1 MRLKTLFIFV
11 FIPLCIFSG
20 VLTEEL
26 TFSETDFVFA
36 KLDGYDLIIY
46 PGNPATGEKG
56 HPILPVVCRYF
67 VIPPDAEI
75 ENVEIIAEEKVELQ
89 GMFVPYP
96 VQAVRPFSVDKT
108 PDFVFPDPVIYSS
121 STPYPAKIITHTP
134 SGCLAGFRIAGIN
147 VYPLQYCPDKKTLVL
162 YKKLK
167 FNIHFRQNIYTAAKL
182 TQSQIELFKN
192 EVGSLVVNPEMID
205 FFAPQVQD
213 LRGDE
218 VDYLIITSPSLKT
231 NWSPLVDWKTK
242 KGIKTKVIGTDS
254 IYAQYSGRDNQEKIR
269 NCIKDYWQN
278 KGLKY
283 VLLGGDDF
291 IVPDRK
297 TRLVIE
303 ESTITGNIPTDMYY
317 ADLQWSWDGN
327 NNNLFGEM
335 ADTVDL
341 FFDVY
346 VGRAP
351 VDNATNI
358 NTFINKDTIF
368 EKHPDTN
375 YVRTLLLPS
384 EMLFD
389 PYHGRVINNIISNY
403 YPGYWKKSKL
413 EDPPTNAVRDSLN
426 IGYQFCHVADHGSYN
441 SLSVLSM
448 SQIPTLTNG
457 IKYNVMNGINCD
469 CGSFDGIDCIAESLV
484 NYPNGGCIA
493 TILNSRYGLG
503 YPPAL
508 GPSEMLDLEL
518 FKNLINGINELGIA
532 LAKAKNNLRNLAM
545 SQAPTRWCVYEL
557 TLFGDPNTSIYTQKP
572 RTMTVS
578 HSGSI
583 TAGPQMFRVNITV
596 SGQPL
601 ENALVCVMKGTEVYA
616 TGRTNS
622 SGWIDLFVYPTSSGI
637 MTITATAGDCKPYEG
652 VCTVSGS
659 SSQPCILYQSHN
671 IYDPTG
677 NNNGRL
683 DPGETVR
690 MRVSLMNQGN
700 VNATNVYGTLR
711 TSNPFITIIDS
722 LSYYNNILINDSA
735 GGDSFTIS
743 VSPNTPPGTEIEF
756 LVNTTSNQGN
766 WTPFFK
772 AMVGIPPEPRR
783 VWADHDTGVCA
794 FTVTTNGS
802 FGTTYPYGEGSGFKY
817 SKLAS
822 YGSLYYA
829 SMLCGTDPSYIVD
842 RFYGPPSSSTIN
854 QDFKILDTL
863 KPLIPP
869 LKAEEEYLAWY
880 SDSGHPTPKGISIKQ
895 WSLSLSQPGYDDWVI
910 VCFYYYNYGSSAINN
925 FYSGMMFDFD
935 VYNSVNN
942 IVRSDSVRR
951 FIYMLRSTSS
961 RNPTVGIRLLEPII
975 ARNLSAINHSQYVTP
990 STMMSEIVKDSF
1002 LTGKKKV
1009 PASTSTTNWSIIAS
1023 AGPFSIPVG
1032 QYVRVAYAIVGGN
1045 DTTDAK
1051 VNSDS
1056 AQSWWDRF
1064 VGVTAEDLDNHIV
1077 KSVAFQLKPNPATK
1091 TVTLYYQ
1098 TAQMQ
1103 KVKID
1108 IYDINGRLVKNIY
1121 QGALKGKGH
1130 LSFDLV
1136 NLVNGVYF
1144 VKLDGEKDKEIIKFV
1159 YVR

>member
-1 MRLKTLFIFV
+1 MRLKPLILFS
-11 FIPLCIFSG
+11 FIPLFVFAG
-20 VLTEEL
+20 VLTKEL
-26 TFSETDFVFA
+26 TFSKDNFVFT
-36 KLDGYDLIIY
+36 KIDGYDLIMY
-46 PGNPATGEKG
+46 PGYASTTEKG
-56 HPILPVVCRYF
+56 APILPLVNLYF
-67 VIPPDAEI
+67 VIPPKAEI
-75 ENVEIIAEEKVELQ
+75 TNVEIITEEKEELP
-89 GMFVPYP
+89 GIYLPYP
-96 VQAVRPFSVDKT
+96 CQTVRPFSTNKT
-108 PDFVFPDPVIYSS
+108 PAFIPPDPIIYSS
-121 STPYPAKIITHTP
+121 RSPYPAEIFNTVP
-134 SGCLAGFRIAGIN
+134 SGCLAGFRIAGLNI
-147 VYPLQYCPDKKTLVL
+147 YPIQYTGTTKRLVL
-162 YKKLK
+162 YKRL
-167 FNIHFRQNIYTAAKL
+167 RLNIYYEDNVHQPIKL
-182 TQSQIELFKN
+182 SNRQIELFNSEVKN
-192 EVGSLVVNPEMID
+192 LVSNPEMVD
-205 FFAPQVQD
+205 VFSPQAQN
-213 LRGDE
+213 LRGNE
-218 VDYLIITSPSLKT
+218 VDYLIVTGPSLKA
-231 NWSPLVDWKTK
+231 NWDALVNWKTK

-254 IYAQYSGRDNQEKIR
+254 IYAQYPGRDNQEKIR

-384 EMLFD
+384 EMLFS
-389 PYHGRVINNIISNY
+389 PYHGRVINNIIYSY
-403 YPGYWKKSKL
+403 YPTSWRRSKL
-413 EDPPTNAVRDSLN
+413 EDPSSNAVRDSLN
-426 IGYQFCHVADHGSYN
+426 VGYQFCHVADHGSYN
-441 SLSVLSM
+441 SLSVFSM

-469 CGSFDGIDCIAESLV
+469 CGSFDGVDCIAESLV

-493 TILNSRYGLG
+493 TILNARYGLG

-518 FKNLINGINELGIA
+518 FKNLINSINELGIA
-532 LAKAKNNLRNLAM
+532 LAAAKNNLRSLAM

-557 TLFGDPNTSIYTQKP
+557 TLFGDPNASIYTQKP
-572 RTMTVS
+572 RTMTVT
-578 HSGSI
+578 HSSSI
-583 TAGPQMFRVNITV
+583 PAGPQTFRVTV
-596 SGQPL
+596 SISGQPL
-601 ENALVCVMKGTEVYA
+601 KNCLVCAMKGTEVYS

-622 SGWIDLFVYPTSSGI
+622 SGWVDLFVNPTTNGTMS
-637 MTITATAGDCKPYEG
+637 ITVTAPDCKPYEG
-652 VCTVSGS
+652 VCSVSGS
-659 SSQPCILYQSHN
+659 SSQPCILYQSN
-671 IYDPTG
+671 YILDQGG
-677 NNNGRL
+677 NNNGKL

-690 MRVSLMNQGN
+690 LRVILKNQGN
-700 VNATNVYGTLR
+700 VNATNVSGTLR
-711 TSNPFITIIDS
+711 TSNPFVTLIDS
-722 LSYYNNILINDSA
+722 LSYYNNILVNDSA
-735 GGDSFTIS
+735 GGDSFTLS
-743 VSPNTPPGTEIEF
+743 VSPNTPEGTEIEF

-772 AMVGIPPEPRR
+772 VMVGTPPEPRR
-783 VWADHDTGVCA
+783 IWADHDTGVCA

-822 YGSLYYA
+822 YGCLFYG
-829 SMLCGTDPSYIVD
+829 SMVCGTDPSYIVD

-863 KPLIPP
+863 KSLVPP
-869 LKAEEEYLAWY
+869 LKAEEEYQAWY
-880 SDSGHPTPKGISIKQ
+880 SDSGHSTPKGIVIKQ
-895 WSLSLSQPGYDDWVI
+895 WSLSLAQPGYDDWVI
-910 VCFYYYNYGSSAINN
+910 VCFYYYNYGSSLMNN

-942 IVRSDSVRR
+942 IVRSDSIRR

-961 RNPTVGIRLLEPII
+961 QKPTVGIRLLEPYT
-975 ARNLSAINHSQYVTP
+975 ARNLSAINHALYVTP
-990 STMMSEIVKDSF
+990 SSMMSEVVKDSF

-1009 PASTSTTNWSIIAS
+1009 PMSSSTTNWSIIAS
-1023 AGPFSIPVG
+1023 AGPFNIPVG

-1045 DTTDAK
+1045 DTTNAK

-1064 VGVTAEDLDNHIV
+1064 VGVNAEAQKPTIPNSMMINII
-1077 KSVAFQLKPNPATK
+1077 PNPATREIK
-1091 TVTLYYQ
+1091 LRYQ
-1098 TAQMQ
+1098 SIKREA
-1103 KVKID
+1103 VAINF
-1108 IYDINGRLVKNIY
+1108 YDISGRLVQNIY
-1121 QGALKGKGH
+1121 RGELQGEGYLNYHPLK
-1130 LSFDLV
+1130 LAT
-1136 NLVNGVYF
+1136 GVYF
-1144 VKLDGEKDKEIIKFV
+1144 IKIEREKGNEIIKFV
-1159 YVR
+1159 YLR

>member
-1 MRLKTLFIFV
+1 MRLKSLLIFLFV
-11 FIPLCIFSG
+11 PLSVFSG
-20 VLTEEL
+20 VLTAEL
-26 TFSETDFVFA
+26 NFAETDFVFT

-46 PGNPATGEKG
+46 PGNATTSEKG
-56 HPILPVVCRYF
+56 APILPVVCQYF
-67 VIPPDAEI
+67 IIPPDAEI
-75 ENVEIIAEEKVELQ
+75 ENVEIIVGQKVELH
-89 GMFVPYP
+89 GIFLPYP
-96 VQAVRPFSVDKT
+96 VQAVRPFSIDKT
-108 PDFVFPDPVIYSS
+108 PDFVYPDPVIYSS
-121 STPYPAKIITHTP
+121 STPYPAEIIKP
-134 SGCLAGFRIAGIN
+134 IQSGCLAGFRIAGVN
-147 VYPLQYCPDKKTLVL
+147 VYPLQFIPDKKILVL
-162 YKKLK
+162 YTKLK
-167 FNIHFRQNIYTAAKL
+167 FKIHYRENVHQPVKL
-182 TQSQIELFKN
+182 TNSQIELFKD
-192 EVGSLVVNPEMID
+192 EVKNLVSNLEMVDYFTPPI
-205 FFAPQVQD
+205 QD

-231 NWSPLVDWKTK
+231 NWNPLVNWKTK
-242 KGIKTKVIGTDS
+242 KGIKTKVLGTDS

-341 FFDVY
+341 FFDLY

-384 EMLFD
+384 EMLFN
-389 PYHGRVINNIISNY
+389 PYHGRVINNIIYSY
-403 YPGYWKKSKL
+403 YPSTWKRSKL
-413 EDPPTNAVRDSLN
+413 EDPSSNAVRDSLN
-426 IGYQFCHVADHGSYN
+426 VGYQFCHVADHGSYN
-441 SLSVLSM
+441 SLGVLSM
-448 SQIPTLTNG
+448 SHIPTLTNG

-493 TILNSRYGLG
+493 TILNARYGLG

-508 GPSEMLDLEL
+508 GPSEMLNLEL
-518 FKNLINGINELGIA
+518 FKNFINGINELGIA
-532 LAKAKNNLRNLAM
+532 LATAKNNLRNLAM
-545 SQAPTRWCVYEL
+545 SQAPTRWCVYGL
-557 TLFGDPNTSIYTQKP
+557 TLFGDPNIAIYTQKP
-572 RTMTVS
+572 RTLTVS
-578 HSGSI
+578 HANSI
-583 TAGPQMFRVNITV
+583 TAGPQVFRVTV
-596 SGQPL
+596 SIAGQPL
-601 ENALVCVMKGTEVYA
+601 KNCLVCVMKGTEVYA

-622 SGWIDLFVYPTSSGI
+622 SGWVDLFVYPASTGTMS
-637 MTITATAGDCKPYEG
+637 ITATAPDCKPYEG
-652 VCTVSGS
+652 ICTVSGS
-659 SSQPCILYQSHN
+659 SSQPCIIYQSHY
-671 IYDPTG
+671 IYDQTG
-677 NNNGRL
+677 NNNGKL
-683 DPGETVR
+683 DPGETVK
-690 MRVSLMNQGN
+690 MRIFLKNQGN
-700 VNATNVYGTLR
+700 VNATNVSGTLR
-711 TSNPFITIIDS
+711 TTNPFITIIDS
-722 LSYYNNILINDSA
+722 LSYYNNIIINDSA

-743 VSPNTPPGTEIEF
+743 ASPSTPQGTEIEF

-772 AMVGIPPEPRR
+772 EMVGIPPEPRR
-783 VWADHDTGVCA
+783 IWADHDTGACA

-802 FGTTYPYGEGSGFKY
+802 FGTTYPCGEGSGFKY

-822 YGSLYYA
+822 YGCLYYA

-869 LKAEEEYLAWY
+869 LKAEEEYQAWY
-880 SDSGHPTPKGISIKQ
+880 SDSGHTTPRGIIIKQ
-895 WSLSLSQPGYDDWVI
+895 WSLSLAQPGYDDWVI
-910 VCFYYYNYGSSAINN
+910 VCFYYYNYGTSAMNN
-925 FYSGMMFDFD
+925 FYSGMIFDFD

-942 IVRSDSVRR
+942 IVRSDSLRR

-961 RNPTVGIRLLEPII
+961 QRPTVGIRLLEPTT
-975 ARNLSAINHSQYVTP
+975 ARNLSAINHAQYVTP

-1002 LTGKKKV
+1002 LTGKKRV
-1009 PASTSTTNWSIIAS
+1009 PVSSSTTNWSIIAS
-1023 AGPFSIPVG
+1023 AGPFNIPVG
-1032 QYVRVAYAIVGGN
+1032 HYVRVAYAIVGGN
-1045 DTTDAK
+1045 DTTNAR

-1064 VGVTAEDLDNHIV
+1064 IGVTAEDIGNEIV
-1077 KSVAFQLKPNPATK
+1077 KPVRFRLMPNPSSK
-1091 TVTLYYQ
+1091 TVNIHYQ
-1098 TAQMQ
+1098 ISPMR
-1103 KVKID
+1103 KVKIG
-1108 IYDINGRLVKNIY
+1108 IYDISGRLVENIY
-1121 QGALKGKGH
+1121 KGELKGTGL
-1130 LSFDLV
+1130 LSYNPV
-1136 NLVNGVYF
+1136 NLVTGVYF
-1144 VKLDGEKDKEIIKFV
+1144 IKIEGENINEMHKFV
-1159 YVR
+1159 YLH